1 MGWVI
6 FKVGGECFFLFNNF
20 IWGGRLL
27 YIGRGV
33 R

>member
-1 MGWVI
+1 MGDI
-6 FKVGGECFFLFNNF
+6 QSGGECFFFVNNF